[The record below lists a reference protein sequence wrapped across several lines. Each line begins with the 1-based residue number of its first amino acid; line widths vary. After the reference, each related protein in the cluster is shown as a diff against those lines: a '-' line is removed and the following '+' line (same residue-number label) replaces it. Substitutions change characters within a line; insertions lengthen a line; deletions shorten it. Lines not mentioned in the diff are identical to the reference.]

1 VERDTGETTEVEIV
15 RLGAT
20 IMIDKTAYT
29 VQVINKNIGESIM
42 TTTNPE
48 LKNPYFTLA
57 KNGAKSS
64 HFVDITPGLAAA
76 FLTLNTK
83 TEQKNRGSGIGSK
96 KRIADYVEQIK
107 TGHFMTTHQ
116 GIAFSDSGV
125 LLDGQHRLYA
135 IEQSGVTVKMLVTTG
150 QPEQTF
156 SVIDVGMKRSTS
168 TLTGLDR
175 RVSAVCRFLVFAA
188 TGAHSGHCPSHK
200 VLAVAESG
208 IAEIVN
214 EITASPAH
222 KRKPFISM
230 AGMTSA
236 AVLLIYDGKD
246 KEYIKHLYK
255 SLVLSD
261 FDAMPEI
268 AKAFIKRQLEKNKN
282 QNINA
287 ITQLTIG
294 CKLYNPINRDNRR
307 FMITESDKYA
317 TMELLADR
325 ILPLISADG
334 VTATSKECRS

>member
-1 VERDTGETTEVEIV
+1 
-15 RLGAT
+15 
-20 IMIDKTAYT
+20 
-29 VQVINKNIGESIM
+29 M

-57 KNGAKSS
+57 KNGVKSS
-64 HFVDITPGLAAA
+64 NFVDITPGLAAA

-83 TEQKNRGSGIGSK
+83 IEQKNRGSGIASK
-96 KRIADYVEQIK
+96 KRIADYVEHIK

-125 LLDGQHRLYA
+125 LLDGQHRLRA
-135 IEQSGVTVKMLVTTG
+135 IEQSGVTVRMLVTTG

-168 TLTGLDR
+168 TLTGLDK
-175 RVSAVCRFLVFAA
+175 RVGEVCRFLVFAA
-188 TGAHSGHCPSHK
+188 TGANSGHCPSHK

-230 AGMTSA
+230 ASMTSA

-246 KEYIKHLYK
+246 KEYIKH
-255 SLVLSD
+255 
-261 FDAMPEI
+261 E
-268 AKAFIKRQLEKNKN
+268 
-282 QNINA
+282 
-287 ITQLTIG
+287 TI
-294 CKLYNPINRDNRR
+294 
-307 FMITESDKYA
+307 S
-317 TMELLADR
+317 
-325 ILPLISADG
+325 
-334 VTATSKECRS
+334 